1 MKRLICGILCAIMS
15 ISLVLSASADG
26 SIVPT
31 IYDKEAE
38 EENGVGRLSDE
49 EVIKAAT
56 EWLSENAPECI
67 PEIYVEE
74 FFVDY
79 PLSTVAYIRFGR
91 KTNGIPFDNN
101 HRIDMDVNRVTGKV
115 IEVTSFWHKVD
126 SVADP
131 KKMLSEKALREIL
144 FEKTEFKL
152 MYALV
157 RDTNRMIPV
166 YMTDYAN
173 IEIDAI
179 TGEEYIY
186 NHSASYNSPAT
197 GVGGSS
203 GGCPVE
209 ENNSGVVIH
218 TSKVTDTTGL
228 LSEEEIAAI
237 MKSLTDTVLAES
249 KIESISYSQPLPGK
263 YTAYVYLNDGNFR
276 TTVQL
281 NAKSGEDL
289 YIHGTRYQRVGGR
302 HKTQEEMKAVC
313 DRFLKSQMG
322 DLYDDLSFISGNDD
336 GEFVYGLFKNGIEV
350 FQKKAYIDVDPESG
364 KIYYY
369 SNSADG
375 EIEYEYKPAE
385 NLITIDEA
393 WELTLENCDTEIIYN
408 ISETEDL
415 TEAKLIC
422 RLAWDNADFSAID
435 ARSGK
440 LLNGWLR
447 EFEETGEQK
456 EEPQE
461 LVIPSDIKGHW
472 AEKAIT
478 TLIEKGAFE
487 GVESFEPEENLTEAE
502 ISRIISDISGK
513 SANCD
518 SRFLYVIRENAV
530 VYIMQMLGFT
540 GEEEECKN
548 FKEAFSD
555 ENAISPTKIGYLAA
569 ASNLGIISGYGD
581 GTFRPRELITRAEF
595 ATIIYNILV
604 K

>member
-1 MKRLICGILCAIMS
+1 MKRFICVILCAIMS
-15 ISLVLSASADG
+15 MSLVLSVSADG

-38 EENGVGRLSDE
+38 KENGVGRLSDE

-91 KTNGIPFDNN
+91 ETNGIPFDNN

-203 GGCPVE
+203 GGSPVE

-228 LSEEEIAAI
+228 LSEEEIAVI
-237 MKSLTDTVLAES
+237 MKSLNDTVVAES
-249 KIESISYSQPLPGK
+249 KIESISYRQPLPGQ
-263 YTAYVYLNDGNFR
+263 YRAYVYLNDGNFR

-350 FQKKAYIDVDPESG
+350 LQKKAYIDVDPESG

-375 EIEYEYKPAE
+375 EIEYEYEPAE

-472 AEKAIT
+472 AEEKIVKLLELGVISAEDG
-478 TLIEKGAFE
+478 LFRPDDSIEAKEAAAFL
-487 GVESFEPEENLTEAE
+487 GVSLPAFGGSFYAPTAM
-502 ISRIISDISGK
+502 SRD
-513 SANCD
+513 SAVD
-518 SRFLYVIRENAV
+518 
-530 VYIMQMLGFT
+530 YIMDIMWNNHVP
-540 GEEEECKN
+540 ES
-548 FKEAFSD
+548 EAGKIEFSD
-555 ENAISPTKIGYLAA
+555 AEEIAYYCYDSVALAK
-569 ASNLGIISGYGD
+569 SLGIISGYGD